1 MQPHA
6 SAPARNGLASAVSC
20 CLRVGRRGALS
31 VVLLGAT
38 APAWAACDNA
48 APTAGQTVTCT
59 PAAPNPQ
66 TTPIASVAGSAG
78 VTVNVQT
85 NAELVVPTG
94 AAIALDG
101 GGGHRIDNRG
111 TITGTA
117 GAAILSNT
125 ATTVINRGVI
135 SGGTTGIIFG
145 LGADRLEMLGGSIT
159 GGVLQGAGTDS
170 VVISDGTLDHI
181 DQGEGEDSLEISA
194 GTVTGTIDQSRD
206 PDTFVMTGGTIGALL
221 QGDGFD
227 RFRMTAGHIIGGFD
241 DGDSAEMTGGRIGR
255 VNMKLDDNIFLMS
268 GGSIDANLVTGLG
281 KDRVE
286 LSGGDIGG
294 NISVSGGDDIV
305 KVSGGSVGGSILLS
319 VGNDRFEWTGGG
331 VLRGPVD
338 FGEGNDT
345 ATLTNLTPTQMS
357 ALPLFDAGPGTDKL
371 DMLNVKTGGV
381 ARFANWEQVNA
392 TRGTELTMDGTLAL
406 GDSASGTGALVID
419 SASALLAGG
428 GGGRVAAFTAGQLAN
443 VSNAGRIDL
452 GNGSS
457 APGDTFTIAGNYVG
471 NGGTLALQTVLG
483 SDASASDR
491 LVIAGGSATGNTVMR
506 VTNVGG
512 GGAST
517 VADGIMV
524 VQATNGGSTAAGAF
538 ALAGSLSA
546 GAYEYFLFK
555 GGVSAGT
562 SNNWY
567 LRSTIV
573 PGPVPAPVVVVPDP
587 PPPPPPVAGVPPE
600 PPPPPVPVPVPSP
613 MLVPPTP
620 QARPPQMAVVPIYR
634 VETPAYAVMPPL
646 LREASMASLGT
657 FHERQGE
664 QRLLRGEGI
673 FRSVWGRLIGQ
684 SHEQSWA
691 GDAQPGFDGDFL
703 GVQAGGDLYAN
714 AGDLRHQVG
723 LFVGQTRAKGNVT
736 GFALGW
742 ENVAV
747 GRTRLDDKHL
757 GLYYTLVGS
766 ENGYLDAVLMR
777 SRYDGDSVS
786 SRGIGVDIEGDGT
799 TASLE
804 VGKPLLQFGGSAW
817 WLEPQ
822 AQVIW
827 QKTRVDDT
835 RDALSV
841 LRVDNDDAWTARIG
855 LRLAGDYMLR
865 DNGWQP
871 YVKVNYWR
879 AFSGEDRI
887 DIGGD
892 PLVSEQGYRALEV
905 GVGVVARYNANISAF
920 AVADYT
926 RDLDSHRLK
935 ERRVIEGNIG
945 LRVDF

>member
-6 SAPARNGLASAVSC
+6 SLPARNGLASAVSC
-20 CLRVGRRGALS
+20 CLAA
-31 VVLLGAT
+31 VLLTAS
-38 APAWAACDNA
+38 APAWAACDTTT
-48 APTAGQTVTCT
+48 PTAGQTVTCST
-59 PAAPNPQ
+59 AAPNPQ
-66 TTPIASVAGSAG
+66 TTAVASVSGSAG
-78 VTVNVQT
+78 ITINVQA
-85 NAELVVPTG
+85 NAQLVVPTG

-125 ATTVINRGVI
+125 ATTVVNRGVI
-135 SGGTTGIIFG
+135 SGGTSGIIFG
-145 LGADRLEMLGGSIT
+145 LGADRLEMLAGSIT

-170 VVISDGTLDHI
+170 VVISDGTLDRI

-206 PDTFVMTGGTIGALL
+206 PDTFLMTGGTVGALV

-227 RFRMTAGHIIGGFD
+227 QFRMTAGHIIGGFD

-305 KVSGGSVGGSILLS
+305 RISGGSVGGSILLS

-406 GDSASGTGALVID
+406 GDSASGTGALVVD

-443 VSNAGRIDL
+443 VGNAGRIDL

-483 SDASASDR
+483 NDASASDK
-491 LVIAGGSATGNTVMR
+491 LVIAGGSATGSTIMR

-562 SNNWY
+562 GNNWY

-613 MLVPPTP
+613 MQVPPTP
-620 QARPPQMAVVPIYR
+620 QARAPQMAVVPIYR
-634 VETPAYAVMPPL
+634 VETPTYAVVPPL

-673 FRSVWGRLIGQ
+673 FRSVWGRMIGQ
-684 SHEQSWA
+684 SHEQNWA

-703 GVQAGGDLYAN
+703 GVQAGGDLYAS
-714 AGDLRHQVG
+714 AGDVRNQVG

-742 ENVAV
+742 ENVDV
-747 GRTRLDDKHL
+747 GRSRLDDKHV
-757 GLYYTLVGS
+757 GLYYTRVGS
-766 ENGYLDAVLMR
+766 ANGYLDAVLMR
-777 SRYDGDSVS
+777 SRYDGNSVS
-786 SRGIGVDIEGDGT
+786 SRGIGVDMKGDGT

-804 VGKPLLQFGGSAW
+804 VGKPLLHFGRSAW

-827 QKTRVDDT
+827 QKTKVDDT

-855 LRLAGDYMLR
+855 LRLAGDYMLA

-871 YVKVNYWR
+871 YFKLNYWR
-879 AFSGEDRI
+879 ASSGEDRI

-892 PLVSEQGYRALEV
+892 PLVSEQGYRALEL

-935 ERRVIEGNIG
+935 ERKVIEGNIG

>member
-6 SAPARNGLASAVSC
+6 SLPARNGLASAVSC
-20 CLRVGRRGALS
+20 CLAA
-31 VVLLGAT
+31 VLLTAS
-38 APAWAACDNA
+38 APAWAACDTTT
-48 APTAGQTVTCT
+48 PTAGQTVTCST
-59 PAAPNPQ
+59 AAPNPQ
-66 TTPIASVAGSAG
+66 TTAVASVSGSAG
-78 VTVNVQT
+78 ITINVQA
-85 NAELVVPTG
+85 NAQLVVPTG

-125 ATTVINRGVI
+125 ATTVVNRGVI
-135 SGGTTGIIFG
+135 SGGTSGIIFG

-170 VVISDGTLDHI
+170 VVISDGTLDRI

-206 PDTFVMTGGTIGALL
+206 PDTFLMTGGTVGALV

-227 RFRMTAGHIIGGFD
+227 QFRMTAGHIIGGFD

-294 NISVSGGDDIV
+294 NISVSGGDDTVRI
-305 KVSGGSVGGSILLS
+305 SGGSVGGSILLS

-443 VSNAGRIDL
+443 VGNAGRIDL

-483 SDASASDR
+483 NDASASDK
-491 LVIAGGSATGNTVMR
+491 LVIAGGSATGSTIMR

-562 SNNWY
+562 GNNWY

-613 MLVPPTP
+613 MQVPPTP
-620 QARPPQMAVVPIYR
+620 QARAPQMAVVPIYR
-634 VETPAYAVMPPL
+634 VETPTYAVVPPL

-673 FRSVWGRLIGQ
+673 FRSVWGRMIGQ
-684 SHEQSWA
+684 SHEQNWA

-703 GVQAGGDLYAN
+703 GVQAGGDLYAS
-714 AGDLRHQVG
+714 AGDVRNQVG

-742 ENVAV
+742 ENVDV
-747 GRTRLDDKHL
+747 GRSRLDDKHV
-757 GLYYTLVGS
+757 GLYYTRVGS
-766 ENGYLDAVLMR
+766 ANGYLDAVLMR
-777 SRYDGDSVS
+777 SRYDGNSVS
-786 SRGIGVDIEGDGT
+786 SRGIGVDMKGDGT

-804 VGKPLLQFGGSAW
+804 VGKPLLHFGRSAW

-827 QKTRVDDT
+827 QKTKVDDT

-855 LRLAGDYMLR
+855 LRLAGDYMLA

-871 YVKVNYWR
+871 YFKLNYWR
-879 AFSGEDRI
+879 ASSGEDRI

-892 PLVSEQGYRALEV
+892 PLVSEQGYRALEL

-935 ERRVIEGNIG
+935 ERRVIEANLG

>member
-6 SAPARNGLASAVSC
+6 SLPARNGLASAVSC
-20 CLRVGRRGALS
+20 CLAA
-31 VVLLGAT
+31 VLLTAS
-38 APAWAACDNA
+38 APAWAACDTTT
-48 APTAGQTVTCT
+48 PTAGQTVTCST
-59 PAAPNPQ
+59 AAPNPQ
-66 TTPIASVAGSAG
+66 TTAVASVSGSAG
-78 VTVNVQT
+78 ITINVQA
-85 NAELVVPTG
+85 NAQLVVPTG

-125 ATTVINRGVI
+125 ATTVVNRGVI
-135 SGGTTGIIFG
+135 SGGTSGIIFG

-170 VVISDGTLDHI
+170 VVISDGTLDRI

-206 PDTFVMTGGTIGALL
+206 PDTFLMTGGTVGALV

-227 RFRMTAGHIIGGFD
+227 QFRMTAGHIIGGFD

-305 KVSGGSVGGSILLS
+305 RISGGSVGGSILLS

-443 VSNAGRIDL
+443 VGNAGRIDL

-483 SDASASDR
+483 NDASASDK
-491 LVIAGGSATGNTVMR
+491 LVIAGGSATGSTIMR

-562 SNNWY
+562 GNNWY

-613 MLVPPTP
+613 MQVPPTP
-620 QARPPQMAVVPIYR
+620 QARAPQMAVVPIYR
-634 VETPAYAVMPPL
+634 VETPTYAVVPPL

-673 FRSVWGRLIGQ
+673 FRSVWGRMIGQ
-684 SHEQSWA
+684 SHEQNWA

-703 GVQAGGDLYAN
+703 GVQAGGDLYAS
-714 AGDLRHQVG
+714 AGDVRNQVG

-742 ENVAV
+742 ENVDV
-747 GRTRLDDKHL
+747 GRSRLDDKHV
-757 GLYYTLVGS
+757 GLYYTRVGS
-766 ENGYLDAVLMR
+766 ANGYLDAVLMR
-777 SRYDGDSVS
+777 SRYDGNSVS
-786 SRGIGVDIEGDGT
+786 SRGIGVDMKGDGT

-804 VGKPLLQFGGSAW
+804 VGKPLLHFGRSAW

-827 QKTRVDDT
+827 QKTKVDDT

-855 LRLAGDYMLR
+855 LRLAGDYMLA

-871 YVKVNYWR
+871 YFKLNYWR
-879 AFSGEDRI
+879 ASSGEDRI

-892 PLVSEQGYRALEV
+892 PLVSEQGYRALEL

-935 ERRVIEGNIG
+935 ERRVIEANLG

>member
-6 SAPARNGLASAVSC
+6 SLPARNGLASAVSC
-20 CLRVGRRGALS
+20 CLAA
-31 VVLLGAT
+31 VLLTAS
-38 APAWAACDNA
+38 APAWAACDNS
-48 APTAGQTVTCT
+48 APTAGQTVTCST
-59 PAAPNPQ
+59 AAPNPQ
-66 TTPIASVAGSAG
+66 TTTVASVSGSAG
-78 VTVNVQT
+78 ITVNVQA
-85 NAELVVPTG
+85 NAQLVVPTG

-135 SGGTTGIIFG
+135 SGGTSGIIFG

-170 VVISDGTLDHI
+170 VVISDGTIDRI
-181 DQGEGEDSLEISA
+181 DQGDGEDSLEISA
-194 GTVTGTIDQSRD
+194 GTVTGSIDQSRD
-206 PDTFVMTGGTIGALL
+206 PDTFVMTGGTVGGLV

-227 RFRMTAGHIIGGFD
+227 KFRMTAGHIIGGFD

-305 KVSGGSVGGSILLS
+305 KISGGSVGGSILPS

-357 ALPLFDAGPGTDKL
+357 ALPLFDAGPGTDRL

-443 VSNAGRIDL
+443 VSNAGRIEL

-483 SDASASDR
+483 NDASASDR
-491 LVIAGGSATGNTVMR
+491 LVIAGGSATGNTIMR

-538 ALAGSLSA
+538 SLAGSLSA
-546 GAYEYFLFK
+546 GAFEYFLFK

-613 MLVPPTP
+613 MQVPPTP

-634 VETPAYAVMPPL
+634 VETPTYAVIPPL
-646 LREASMASLGT
+646 LRETSMASLGT

-673 FRSVWGRLIGQ
+673 FRSVWGRMIGQ
-684 SHEQSWA
+684 SHEQNWA
-691 GDAQPGFDGDFL
+691 GDAQPGFNGRFV
-703 GVQAGGDLYAN
+703 GVQAGGDLYADD
-714 AGDLRHQVG
+714 GDVRNQVG

-742 ENVAV
+742 ENVDV
-747 GRTRLDDKHL
+747 GRSRLDDKHV
-757 GLYYTLVGS
+757 GLSYTRVGS
-766 ENGYLDAVLMR
+766 ANGYLDAVLMR

-786 SRGIGVDIEGDGT
+786 SRGIGVDMKGDGT

-804 VGKPLLQFGGSAW
+804 VGKPLLHFGSSAW

-827 QKTRVDDT
+827 QKTRIDDT

-855 LRLAGDYMLR
+855 LRLSGDYMLV

-871 YVKVNYWR
+871 YFKLNYWR

-892 PLVSEQGYRALEV
+892 PLMSEQSYRALEV
-905 GVGVVARYNANISAF
+905 GLGVVARYNANISAF

>member
-6 SAPARNGLASAVSC
+6 SLPARNGLASAVSC
-20 CLRVGRRGALS
+20 CLAA
-31 VVLLGAT
+31 VLLTAS
-38 APAWAACDNA
+38 APAWAACDTTT
-48 APTAGQTVTCT
+48 PTAGQTVTCST
-59 PAAPNPQ
+59 AAPNPQ
-66 TTPIASVAGSAG
+66 TTAVASVSGSAG
-78 VTVNVQT
+78 ITINVQA
-85 NAELVVPTG
+85 NAQLVVPTG

-125 ATTVINRGVI
+125 ATTVINRGGT
-135 SGGTTGIIFG
+135 SGGTSGIIFG
-145 LGADRLEMLGGSIT
+145 LGADRLEMLAGSIT

-170 VVISDGTLDHI
+170 VVISDGTLDRI

-206 PDTFVMTGGTIGALL
+206 PDTFVMTGGTVGALV

-227 RFRMTAGHIIGGFD
+227 QFRMTAGHIIGGFD

-305 KVSGGSVGGSILLS
+305 RISGGSVGGSILLS

-406 GDSASGTGALVID
+406 GDSASGTGALLVD

-428 GGGRVAAFTAGQLAN
+428 GGGRVAAFTAGQLAD
-443 VSNAGRIDL
+443 VGNAGRIDL

-483 SDASASDR
+483 NDASASDK
-491 LVIAGGSATGNTVMR
+491 LVIAGGSATGSTIMR

-538 ALAGSLSA
+538 SLAGSLSA

-562 SNNWY
+562 SDNWY

-587 PPPPPPVAGVPPE
+587 PPRPPPVVGVPPE

-613 MLVPPTP
+613 LQVPPTP

-634 VETPAYAVMPPL
+634 VETPTYAVIPPL

-664 QRLLRGEGI
+664 QRLLRGDGI
-673 FRSVWGRLIGQ
+673 FRSVWGRMIGQ
-684 SHEQSWA
+684 SHEQNWA
-691 GDAQPGFDGDFL
+691 GDAQPGFNGHFV
-703 GVQAGGDLYAN
+703 GVQAGGDLFASD
-714 AGDLRHQVG
+714 GDVRNQVG

-742 ENVAV
+742 ENVDV
-747 GRTRLDDKHL
+747 GRSRLDDKHV
-757 GLYYTLVGS
+757 GLSYTRVGS
-766 ENGYLDAVLMR
+766 ANGYLDAVLMR

-786 SRGIGVDIEGDGT
+786 SRGIGVDMKGDGT

-804 VGKPLLQFGGSAW
+804 VGKPLLHFGSSAW

-827 QKTRVDDT
+827 QKTRIDDT

-855 LRLAGDYMLR
+855 LRLAGDYMLV

-871 YVKVNYWR
+871 YFKLNYWR

-892 PLVSEQGYRALEV
+892 PLLSEQSYRALEV

-935 ERRVIEGNIG
+935 ERKVIEGNIG

>member
-6 SAPARNGLASAVSC
+6 SLPARNGLASAVSC
-20 CLRVGRRGALS
+20 CLAA
-31 VVLLGAT
+31 VLLTAS
-38 APAWAACDNA
+38 APAWAACDNS
-48 APTAGQTVTCT
+48 APTAGQTVTCST
-59 PAAPNPQ
+59 AAPNPQ
-66 TTPIASVAGSAG
+66 TTTVASVSGSAG
-78 VTVNVQT
+78 ITVNVQA
-85 NAELVVPTG
+85 NAQLVVPTG

-135 SGGTTGIIFG
+135 SGGTSGIIFG

-170 VVISDGTLDHI
+170 MVISDGTIDRI

-194 GTVTGTIDQSRD
+194 GTVTGSIDQSRD
-206 PDTFVMTGGTIGALL
+206 PDTFVMTGGTVGGLV

-227 RFRMTAGHIIGGFD
+227 KFRMTAGHIIGGFD

-305 KVSGGSVGGSILLS
+305 KISGGSVGGSILLS

-357 ALPLFDAGPGTDKL
+357 ALPLFDAGPGTDRL

-406 GDSASGTGALVID
+406 GDSASGTGALLID

-443 VSNAGRIDL
+443 VSNAGRIEL

-483 SDASASDR
+483 NDASASDR
-491 LVIAGGSATGNTVMR
+491 LVIAGGSATGNTIMR

-538 ALAGSLSA
+538 SLAGSLSA
-546 GAYEYFLFK
+546 GAFEYFLFK

-613 MLVPPTP
+613 MQVPPTP

-634 VETPAYAVMPPL
+634 VETPTYAVIPPL
-646 LREASMASLGT
+646 LRETSMASLGT

-673 FRSVWGRLIGQ
+673 FRSVWGRMIGQ
-684 SHEQSWA
+684 SHEQNWA
-691 GDAQPGFDGDFL
+691 GDAQPGFNGRFV
-703 GVQAGGDLYAN
+703 GVQAGGDLYADD
-714 AGDLRHQVG
+714 GDVRNQVG

-742 ENVAV
+742 ENVDV
-747 GRTRLDDKHL
+747 GRSRLDDKHV
-757 GLYYTLVGS
+757 GLSYTRVGS
-766 ENGYLDAVLMR
+766 ANGYLDAVLMR

-786 SRGIGVDIEGDGT
+786 SRGIGVDMKGDGT

-804 VGKPLLQFGGSAW
+804 VGKPLLHFGSSAW

-827 QKTRVDDT
+827 QKTRIDDT

-855 LRLAGDYMLR
+855 LRLAGDYMLV

-871 YVKVNYWR
+871 YFKLNYWR

-892 PLVSEQGYRALEV
+892 PLMSEQSYRALEV
-905 GVGVVARYNANISAF
+905 GLGVVARYNANISAF